1 MQEQTFSLAA
11 ADASATDRAS
21 FIRRTYGH
29 LASALLVFTIIEYF
43 LLQSDFAVALA
54 TRMTSGFSW
63 LMVLGAFMLVGY
75 VADRMARSQTSEG
88 VQYFGLG
95 LYIVAEAIIFL
106 PLLLVATFHSDP
118 TIIPT
123 AGLMTLLLVSGLTA
137 TVFITKKDFS
147 FLRGVMIIG
156 FFVALGLIICS
167 YLFGF
172 SLGLIFSGAMVLLAS
187 CVILYTT
194 SNILHHYHTKQHV
207 AASLALFAAVA
218 LLFWY
223 ILQILLSF
231 AGDD

>member
-1 MQEQTFSLAA
+1 MA
-11 ADASATDRAS
+11 
-21 FIRRTYGH
+21 
-29 LASALLVFTIIEYF
+29 FTIVEYF
-43 LLQSDFAVALA
+43 LLQSDFAYGLA
-54 TRMTSGFSW
+54 ASMTSGFNW
-63 LMVLGAFMLVGY
+63 LMVIGAFMLVGY

-95 LYIVAEAIIFL
+95 LFVVAEAIIFL
-106 PLLLVATFHSDP
+106 PLLLMAQMHSDA

-123 AGLMTLLLVSGLTA
+123 AGLMTLLLVGGLTA

-147 FLRGVMIIG
+147 FLRGIMVIG

-167 YLFGF
+167 YIFGF

-187 CVILYTT
+187 CAVLYTT

-207 AASLALFAAVA
+207 AASLALFSSVA

-231 AGDD
+231 GGDD